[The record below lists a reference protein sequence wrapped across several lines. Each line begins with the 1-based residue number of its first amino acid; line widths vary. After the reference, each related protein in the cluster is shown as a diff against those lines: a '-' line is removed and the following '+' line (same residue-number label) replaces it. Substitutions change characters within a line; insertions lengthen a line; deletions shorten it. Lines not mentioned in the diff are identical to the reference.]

1 VTTTPSRE
9 RRAVGCLLG
18 LACGDA
24 LGRPVEFQSST
35 AIADQYGRVDQMYG
49 DGTHGQPA
57 GTVTDD
63 TDLAVA
69 LARSLAETGGFDAAD
84 AADRYVAWY
93 ESDPFDVGAATADA
107 LRELRDGTDPS
118 EAGRVVWERR
128 PEGQNAGN
136 GSLMRC
142 APLAIALS
150 DDDERAEAAA
160 ADSRLTHADPR
171 CVESC
176 VAFLTVLDRL
186 LDGAD
191 AERAVDAGLSAAA
204 DRDAPTAVRTAL
216 ANATDERAA
225 QLATSGYVVHTLETA
240 LYDATA
246 APDAEEAIV
255 SAVSR
260 GGDTDTLG
268 AVCGAA
274 AGARFGP
281 AAIPDRWLDVLDVES
296 ELREL
301 AAALA
306 RLPSGATDTDSI

>member
-1 VTTTPSRE
+1 MTTTPSRE
-9 RRAVGCLLG
+9 QRAVGCLLG

-49 DGTHGQPA
+49 NGTHGQPA

-93 ESDPFDVGAATADA
+93 ESDPFDVGLMTSEAI
-107 LRELRDGTDPS
+107 RERRDGTEPT
-118 EAGRVVWERR
+118 EAGQVVWERR
-128 PEGQNAGN
+128 SEGGNAGN

-142 APLAIALS
+142 APLAVAIG
-150 DDDERAEAAA
+150 DDTARAEAAA
-160 ADSRLTHADPR
+160 ADSRITHADPR

-176 VAFLTVLDRL
+176 VAFLTALDRL
-186 LDGAD
+186 LEGAD
-191 AERAVDAGLSAAA
+191 TERAVDAALSTAA
-204 DRDAPTAVRTAL
+204 DRDAPRAVRTAL
-216 ANATDERAA
+216 ANATDEHAA
-225 QLATSGYVVHTLETA
+225 QLETSGYVVHTLETA
-240 LYDATA
+240 LYDAVA

-274 AGARFGP
+274 AGARFG
-281 AAIPDRWLDVLDVES
+281 AEAIPDRWLDVLGVES

-301 AAALA
+301 TTALV
-306 RLPSGATDTDSI
+306 

>member
-1 VTTTPSRE
+1 MRRHAVQSVVSTSPSRE
-9 RRAVGCLLG
+9 ERAVGCLLG

-49 DGTHGQPA
+49 NGTHGQPA

-93 ESDPFDVGAATADA
+93 ESGPFDVGMATAEA
-107 LRELRDGTDPS
+107 LRELRDGTDPAD
-118 EAGRVVWERR
+118 AGRVVWERR

-142 APLAIALS
+142 APLALAIS
-150 DDDERAEAAA
+150 DDAARAEAAA

-171 CVESC
+171 CVEGC

-191 AERAVDAGLSAAA
+191 AERALDAGLSTAA
-204 DRDAPTAVRTAL
+204 DRDAPRELRTAL
-216 ANATDERAA
+216 ANVTDEQAA
-225 QLATSGYVVHTLETA
+225 QLETSGYVLHTLETA

-246 APDAEEAIV
+246 APDAEEAVV

-268 AVCGAA
+268 AVCGAV
-274 AGARFGP
+274 AGARFG
-281 AAIPDRWLDVLDVES
+281 AEAIPDRWLDVVDRTETV
-296 ELREL
+296 RRL
-301 AAALA
+301 ATVLV
-306 RLPSGATDTDSI
+306 

>member
-1 VTTTPSRE
+1 MTTTPSRE
-9 RRAVGCLLG
+9 QRAVGCLLG

-24 LGRPVEFQSST
+24 LGRPVEFRSST

-49 DGTHGQPA
+49 NGTHGQPA

-93 ESDPFDVGAATADA
+93 ESEPFDLGRATAAA
-107 LRELRDGTDPS
+107 LRELRDGTDLA

-128 PEGQNAGN
+128 SEGENAGN

-142 APLAIALS
+142 APLALAVP
-150 DDDERAEAAA
+150 DDDTRAAAAA
-160 ADSRLTHADPR
+160 ADSRITHADPR

-186 LDGAD
+186 LAGTG
-191 AERAVDAGLSAAA
+191 AERAVDAGLSTAA
-204 DRDAPTAVRTAL
+204 DRDAPREMRTAL

-225 QLATSGYVVHTLETA
+225 QLETSGYVVHALETA
-240 LYDATA
+240 LYDAVA

-255 SAVSR
+255 SVVSR

-274 AGARFGP
+274 AGARFG
-281 AAIPDRWLDVLDVES
+281 AEAIPNRWLDVLDVEM

-301 AAALA
+301 AATLV
-306 RLPSGATDTDSI
+306 